1 MVRTQIQLE
10 EDQMKWLRTRAQEKG
25 VSISRLIREG
35 IGLYRETEERFP
47 EVKKKKAIAAIGR
60 YSSSRSDVSERHDDY
75 LVKAFN
81 HDGD

>member
-35 IGLYRETEERFP
+35 ICRYRESEERFS
-47 EVKKKKAIAAIGR
+47 ETKKKKALEVIGR
-60 YSSSRSDVSERHDDY
+60 YSSNHSDVSERHDQY
-75 LVKAFN
+75 LTTAFN
-81 HDGD
+81 QYGD